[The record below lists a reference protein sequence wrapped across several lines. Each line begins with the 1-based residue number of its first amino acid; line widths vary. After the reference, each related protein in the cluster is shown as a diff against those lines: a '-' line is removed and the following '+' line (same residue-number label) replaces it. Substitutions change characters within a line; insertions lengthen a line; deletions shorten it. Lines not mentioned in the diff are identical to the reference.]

1 MATKPQK
8 IANNKWVTGIYFTPN
23 SVEGKFHPIYHGVGL
38 FGACSELLG
47 CLRQETFPKVAHLAG
62 EPSSLTP
69 KVSLSGYRPGGLT
82 HGVNGNPPVVFVWS
96 KHRGKKKL
104 RTVIF
109 HFCKTGLKP
118 FVSFFKDGVV
128 VKKGA

>member
-1 MATKPQK
+1 MA
-8 IANNKWVTGIYFTPN
+8 NWNL
-23 SVEGKFHPIYHGVGL
+23 FHP
-38 FGACSELLG
+38 ELSGGKISPHLLHRAPLWPHLAVNSSVF
-47 CLRQETFPKVAHLAG
+47 LRQETPPKVAHLAG